1 MRQELSK
8 NRSVVLIVDDSEM
21 NRTILIELLKDE
33 YDTLE
38 AENGVEAISLLRQY
52 GEQIDL
58 VLLDIMM
65 PKMDG
70 FGVLTIMN
78 KYHWTDSTPVI
89 MISSESSSSYIERAY
104 DLGATDYIT
113 RPYESYIIRRRIS
126 NALMLYAKQ
135 KRLLHIVEEQVYAK
149 EKDSNMMINVLGHIV
164 EFRNGE
170 SGLHVHHIQM
180 MTKLLLQCLMKK
192 TDSYSITEQD
202 VLTISTASALHDI
215 GKICID
221 DKILNKPGRL
231 TAEEFEIMKT
241 HSMIGANMLKDFPIY
256 QEKTLM
262 SVAYE
267 ICRWH
272 HERYDGNGYP
282 DGLKG
287 EAIPISAQVVS
298 VADVYDAL
306 TSERCYK
313 KAFSH
318 EEAMHMILDGQC
330 GAFNPILL
338 ECLQEVQ
345 DHIQEIIGVESMG
358 KPDELLLSKVTEEL
372 LENNNAPITTE
383 REGSQSKLLEIER
396 TKRQFFTKGIE
407 EIQFEYDINFHTL
420 MFSPIG
426 ADILG
431 VEEMIVHPDES
442 NLLFLGK
449 ENLAIFKEH
458 IQQTTPDK
466 PEITMQLLLNIKG
479 AMRWYEVLTHILWS
493 DDEIPKRIGILG
505 RLFDVHET
513 PIPPIKRKNHI
524 LQETA
529 SGISDL
535 LNQLRKVF
543 DSVRLIDVEHNQVL
557 DDLKQETQKDNNCDG
572 QKCYFVW
579 GRNTCCKECVAREAY
594 ARKDQMC
601 RLEFVGDDI
610 YAVVAKYIELDEQ
623 PNVIEMIYKVRD
635 KRVFG
640 SLGKT
645 KFIKSIMNYND
656 KFYRDVLTGA
666 YNRRYY
672 EEYAKELQNIEAVAM
687 IDCDN
692 FKTIND
698 KYGHAA
704 GDVVLYHVSRL
715 IKSYIRSTDMLIRY
729 GGDEFVLLMQNIP
742 KNIFQRKMQELVEM
756 IRDITIQE
764 YPNIKLSVTIGGAYG
779 VYPVDDAVRVADQ
792 FMYTGKTT
800 KDVAVIDGEIDT
812 KN

>member
-1 MRQELSK
+1 MKQELSK
-8 NRSVVLIVDDSEM
+8 NRSVILIVDDSEM
-21 NRTILIELLKDE
+21 NRAILIELLNDE

-38 AENGVEAISLLRQY
+38 AKDGVEAISILRQY

-58 VLLDIMM
+58 VLLDIVM

-78 KYHWTDSTPVI
+78 KYHWTDSIPVI
-89 MISSESSSSYIERAY
+89 MISSESSSSYIERSY

-113 RPYESYIIRRRIS
+113 RPYESYIIHRRIS
-126 NALMLYAKQ
+126 NSLMLYAKQ
-135 KRLLHIVEEQVYAK
+135 KRLLHIVEEQVYEK

-192 TDSYSITEQD
+192 TDSYNITEQD

-241 HSMIGANMLKDFPIY
+241 HSMMGANMLKDLPVY

-287 EAIPISAQVVS
+287 EEIPISAQVVS

-318 EEAMHMILDGQC
+318 EQAMKMILDGQC
-330 GAFNPILL
+330 GAFNPLLL
-338 ECLQEVQ
+338 ECLKDVE
-345 DHIQEIIGVESMG
+345 DRIQEIIGVESMG

-372 LENNNAPITTE
+372 LENNNSSPSSERKGSQAKMLETE
-383 REGSQSKLLEIER
+383 RI
-396 TKRQFFTKGIE
+396 KRQFFTKGIE

-420 MFSPIG
+420 MISPTG

-431 VEEMIVHPDES
+431 VEEIIFHPDEDK
-442 NLLFLGK
+442 LLFMGK

-458 IQQTTPDK
+458 IQKTTPK
-466 PEITMQLLLNIKG
+466 EPETSLQLLLNIKG
-479 AMRWYEVLTHILWS
+479 EMRWYEVLARALWS
-493 DDEIPKRIGILG
+493 DDAIPKRIGILG
-505 RLFDVHET
+505 RMMDVHET
-513 PIPPIKRKNHI
+513 KIPLMKRKDHI

-535 LNQLRKVF
+535 LNQLRKIF
-543 DSVRLIDVEHNQVL
+543 DSVRLIDTENNQVL
-557 DDLKQETQKDNNCDG
+557 DDLNLEAQKDNCHDG
-572 QKCYFVW
+572 QKCYLVW
-579 GRNTCCKECVAREAY
+579 GRNTRCKECVAWDAL
-594 ARKDQMC
+594 AKKDQVC

-610 YAVVAKYIELDEQ
+610 YAVIAKYIELDEQ
-623 PNVIEMIYKVRD
+623 PHIIEMIYKVRD
-635 KRVFG
+635 KMIFG

-645 KFIKSIMNYND
+645 NFIKSIMNYND

-742 KNIFQRKMQELVEM
+742 QNIFQKKMQELVKM
-756 IRDITIQE
+756 IHGITIQE
-764 YPNIKLSVTIGGAYG
+764 YPNIKLSVTIGGAYD

-792 FMYTGKTT
+792 FMYTGKAT
-800 KDVAVIDGEIDT
+800 KDIAVIDGITEE
-812 KN
+812 

>member
-1 MRQELSK
+1 MKKELNN
-8 NRSVVLIVDDSEM
+8 NRSIILIVDDSEM
-21 NRTILIELLKDE
+21 NRAMLIELLKDE
-33 YDTLE
+33 YDTIE
-38 AENGVEAISLLRQY
+38 AENGVEAISILRQY

-58 VLLDIMM
+58 VLLDIVM

-70 FGVLTIMN
+70 FGVLTIMK

-89 MISSESSSSYIERAY
+89 MISSEGSSSYIERAY

-113 RPYESYIIRRRIS
+113 RPYESYIIHRRIS

-170 SGLHVHHIQM
+170 SGMHVHHIQM
-180 MTKLLLQCLMKK
+180 MTKLLLQRLMKK
-192 TDSYSITEQD
+192 TNSYSITEKD
-202 VLTISTASALHDI
+202 VLMISTASALHDI

-231 TAEEFEIMKT
+231 TAEEFEVMKT
-241 HSMIGANMLKDFPIY
+241 HSMIGANMLKDLPVY

-287 EAIPISAQVVS
+287 EEIPISAQVVS

-318 EEAMHMILDGQC
+318 EQAMKMILDGQC
-330 GAFNPILL
+330 GAFNPLLL
-338 ECLQEVQ
+338 ECLMEVE
-345 DHIQEIIGVESMG
+345 DRIQEFIGVDSMG

-372 LENNNAPITTE
+372 LENNTNTVTMD
-383 REGSQSKLLEIER
+383 RKGSQTQLLEVER
-396 TKRQFFTKGIE
+396 AKRQFFTKGIE
-407 EIQFEYDINFHTL
+407 EIQFEYDMEFHTL
-420 MFSPIG
+420 MISPMG

-442 NLLFLGK
+442 KLLFCGK

-458 IQQTTPDK
+458 IQKTTPED
-466 PEITMQLLLNIKG
+466 PETSLQLLLNIKG
-479 AMRWYEVLTHILWS
+479 EMCWYEVLARTLWS
-493 DDEIPKRIGILG
+493 NEKQPKRIGILG
-505 RLFDVHET
+505 RMMDVHET
-513 PIPPIKRKNHI
+513 KIPLIKRKNHI
-524 LQETA
+524 LQETS
-529 SGISDL
+529 SGVSEL
-535 LNQLRKVF
+535 LNQLRKIF
-543 DSVRLIDVEHNQVL
+543 DSVRLIDVETNEIIDDINQ
-557 DDLKQETQKDNNCDG
+557 ESPKDICSES
-572 QKCYFVW
+572 QKCYLVW
-579 GRNTCCKECVAREAY
+579 GRNTKCKECVAREAY
-594 ARKDQMC
+594 EKKDQMC

-610 YAVVAKYIELDEQ
+610 YAVVAKYIELNEH

-635 KRVFG
+635 KMVFG

-742 KNIFQRKMQELVEM
+742 KDIFKKKLKELVKM
-756 IRDITIQE
+756 IHGITIQE
-764 YPNIKLSVTIGGAYG
+764 YPNIHLSVTIGGAYD

-800 KDVAVIDGEIDT
+800 KNVAVLDGETEED
-812 KN
+812 